1 MLNGTDRTKFKP
13 VVRSDIVTKNMT
25 DSEKTMKNDN
35 QMQTTHDDITTKNE
49 FCLEGL
55 HCDDNQSNN
64 NGKLIK
70 YK

>member
-1 MLNGTDRTKFKP
+1 MSNGTNGTKFQP
-13 VVRSDIVTKNMT
+13 AVSSETTKMNIT
-25 DSEKTMKNDN
+25 DSETLTNDN
-35 QMQTTHDDITTKNE
+35 NQMKTTHGNITATNE
-49 FCLEGL
+49 FCLEEL